1 MNENVEVL
9 EDTNK
14 EESNNVNNNTNN
26 TTKKRM
32 PFLVFALL
40 MGVVFVVTFYLIH
53 FTFSNFLFDNIY
65 NYPFGS
71 GVVGEAILA
80 VLVFLVMLLWKNSY
94 VFTQKKDKFSKGLV
108 YGTFYLTFGTIILL
122 LNLLGGDINGRSI
135 INLAI
140 YCLLIGVYEEF
151 LCRGWLLNE
160 FLERYGKDNRSI
172 FLCICV
178 SGIIFGLLHSIN
190 VLSGYMS
197 SVDVIVQVIS
207 AAASGIGFG
216 TIYYKTK
223 NIWSVIFLHAFWD
236 FSIMLGET
244 STVTS
249 VAMTVKGSAIINLI
263 FGILLAIVELGIV
276 RPFRKDLI
284 NSDPKKGSVIGNGI
298 VLGFIYLAVMMSF
311 GISESSRIGDV
322 YKFDKIDF
330 NSTKITTD
338 TLETYRI
345 KSLGDDLNSA
355 DNYRYSLSF
364 DEEKNKL
371 VFKEDVSDES
381 ATLYDGS
388 VYDYILVN
396 HGDKYI
402 LGYVFTDDASNHIFK
417 YLIIDESELIDPKDL
432 LVSINDK
439 MKTYAISD
447 VGELVTI
454 EDGDNGDFYV
464 AVKTED
470 YGYFVLT
477 DENKMSVYTGL
488 NN

>member
-1 MNENVEVL
+1 MSDNIEVL
-9 EDTNK
+9 EDTNQK
-14 EESNNVNNNTNN
+14 ENNNANN
-26 TTKKRM
+26 KTKRHM
-32 PFLVFALL
+32 PFLIFAVL
-40 MGVVFVVTFYLIH
+40 MGVIFIFTFILIH
-53 FTFSNFLFDNIY
+53 FTFSNFLFQNIY

-80 VLVFLVMLLWKNSY
+80 ILVFLVMLLWKNSY
-94 VFTQKKDKFSKGLV
+94 VFTQKKEKFSKGLV

-122 LNLLGGDINGRSI
+122 LNLLGGDLNVRSI

-140 YCLLIGVYEEF
+140 YCLLIGIYEEF

-160 FLERYGKDNRSI
+160 FLERYGKGNKSI

-190 VLSGYMS
+190 VLSGDMS

-223 NIWSVIFLHAFWD
+223 NIWSVVFLHAFWD

-249 VAMTVKGSAIINLI
+249 VAMSVKGSAIINFI
-263 FGILLAIVELGIV
+263 FGILLAVVELGII
-276 RPFRKDLI
+276 RPFKKDLV
-284 NSDPKKGSVIGNGI
+284 NSDPKKGKVIGNGI
-298 VLGFIYLAVMMSF
+298 VLAIIYLVVMMSF
-311 GISESSRIGDV
+311 GVVDSSKVGEI

-330 NSTKITTD
+330 KSTKITTD
-338 TLETYRI
+338 NLDTYRI
-345 KSLGDDLNSA
+345 KSIGDDLNGIT
-355 DNYRYSLSF
+355 NYNYSLSY
-364 DEEKNKL
+364 DKDSNSL
-371 VFKEDVSDES
+371 VFTDEVSD
-381 ATLYDGS
+381 DS
-388 VYDYILVN
+388 VELCDDSLYDYILVN
-396 HGDKYI
+396 DGNRYI
-402 LGYVFTDDASNHIFK
+402 LGYVYTDDASNHIFK
-417 YLIIDESELIDPKDL
+417 YKFISDSDLVNSKSLLSSVKD
-432 LVSINDK
+432 N
-439 MKTYAISD
+439 MKTYAVSD

>member
-1 MNENVEVL
+1 MSDNIEVL
-9 EDTNK
+9 EDTNQK
-14 EESNNVNNNTNN
+14 ESNNANN
-26 TTKKRM
+26 KPKRHM
-32 PFLVFALL
+32 PFLIFAVL
-40 MGVVFVVTFYLIH
+40 MGVIFIFTFILIH
-53 FTFSNFLFDNIY
+53 FTFSNFLFQNIY

-80 VLVFLVMLLWKNSY
+80 ILVFLVMLLWKNSY
-94 VFTQKKDKFSKGLV
+94 VFTQKKEKFSKGLV

-122 LNLLGGDINGRSI
+122 LNLLGGDLNVRSI

-140 YCLLIGVYEEF
+140 YCLLIGIYEEF

-160 FLERYGKDNRSI
+160 FLERYGKGNKSI

-190 VLSGYMS
+190 VLSGDMS

-223 NIWSVIFLHAFWD
+223 NIWSVVFLHAFWD

-249 VAMTVKGSAIINLI
+249 VAMSVKGSAIINLI
-263 FGILLAIVELGIV
+263 FGILLAVIELGII
-276 RPFRKDLI
+276 RPFKKDLV
-284 NSDPKKGSVIGNGI
+284 NSDPKKGKVIGNGI
-298 VLGFIYLAVMMSF
+298 VLAIIYLVVMMSF
-311 GISESSRIGDV
+311 GVVDSSKVGEI

-330 NSTKITTD
+330 KSTKVTTD
-338 TLETYRI
+338 NLDTYRI
-345 KSLGDDLNSA
+345 KSIGDDLNGIT
-355 DNYRYSLSF
+355 NYNYSLSY
-364 DEEKNKL
+364 DKDSNSL
-371 VFKEDVSDES
+371 VFTDEVSD
-381 ATLYDGS
+381 DS
-388 VYDYILVN
+388 VELCDDSLYDYILVN
-396 HGDKYI
+396 DGNRYI
-402 LGYVFTDDASNHIFK
+402 LGYVYTDDASNHIFK
-417 YLIIDESELIDPKDL
+417 YKFISDSDLVNSKSLLSSVKD
-432 LVSINDK
+432 N
-439 MKTYAISD
+439 MKTYAVSD

>member
-1 MNENVEVL
+1 MSDNIEVL
-9 EDTNK
+9 EDTNQK
-14 EESNNVNNNTNN
+14 ESNNANN
-26 TTKKRM
+26 KPKRHM
-32 PFLVFALL
+32 QFLIFAVL
-40 MGVVFVVTFYLIH
+40 MGVIFIFTFILIH
-53 FTFSNFLFDNIY
+53 FTFSNFLFQNIY

-80 VLVFLVMLLWKNSY
+80 ILVFLVMLLWKNSY
-94 VFTQKKDKFSKGLV
+94 VFTQKKEKFSKGLV

-122 LNLLGGDINGRSI
+122 LNLLGGDLNVRSI

-140 YCLLIGVYEEF
+140 YCLLIGIYEEF

-160 FLERYGKDNRSI
+160 FLERYGKGNKSI

-190 VLSGYMS
+190 VLSGDMS

-223 NIWSVIFLHAFWD
+223 NIWSVVFLHAFWD

-249 VAMTVKGSAIINLI
+249 VAMSVKGSAIINLI
-263 FGILLAIVELGIV
+263 FGILLAVVELGII
-276 RPFRKDLI
+276 RPFKKDLV
-284 NSDPKKGSVIGNGI
+284 NSDPKKGKVIGNGI
-298 VLGFIYLAVMMSF
+298 VLAIIYLVVMMSF
-311 GISESSRIGDV
+311 GVVDSSKVGEI

-330 NSTKITTD
+330 KSTKITTD
-338 TLETYRI
+338 NLNTYRI
-345 KSLGDDLNSA
+345 KSIGDDLNGIT
-355 DNYRYSLSF
+355 NYNYSLSY
-364 DEEKNKL
+364 DKDSNSL
-371 VFKEDVSDES
+371 VFTDEVSD
-381 ATLYDGS
+381 DS
-388 VYDYILVN
+388 VELCDDSLYDYILVN
-396 HGDKYI
+396 DGNRYI
-402 LGYVFTDDASNHIFK
+402 LGYVYTDDASNHIFK
-417 YLIIDESELIDPKDL
+417 YKFISDSDLVNSKSLLSSVKD
-432 LVSINDK
+432 N
-439 MKTYAISD
+439 MKTYAVSD

>member
-1 MNENVEVL
+1 MSDNIEVL
-9 EDTNK
+9 EDTNQK
-14 EESNNVNNNTNN
+14 ESNNANN
-26 TTKKRM
+26 KPKRHM
-32 PFLVFALL
+32 PFLIFAVL
-40 MGVVFVVTFYLIH
+40 MGVIFIFTFILIH
-53 FTFSNFLFDNIY
+53 FTFSNFLFQNIY

-80 VLVFLVMLLWKNSY
+80 ILVFLVMLLWKNSY
-94 VFTQKKDKFSKGLV
+94 VFTQKKEKFSKGLV

-122 LNLLGGDINGRSI
+122 LNLLGGDLNVRSI

-140 YCLLIGVYEEF
+140 YCLLIGIYEEF

-160 FLERYGKDNRSI
+160 FLERYGKGNKSI

-190 VLSGYMS
+190 VLSGDMS

-223 NIWSVIFLHAFWD
+223 NIWSVVFLHAFWD

-249 VAMTVKGSAIINLI
+249 VAMSVKGSAIINLI
-263 FGILLAIVELGIV
+263 FGILLTVVELGII
-276 RPFRKDLI
+276 RPFKKDLV
-284 NSDPKKGSVIGNGI
+284 NSDPKKGKVIGNGI
-298 VLGFIYLAVMMSF
+298 VLAIIYLVVMMSF
-311 GISESSRIGDV
+311 GVVDSSKVGEI

-330 NSTKITTD
+330 KSTKVTTD
-338 TLETYRI
+338 NLDTYRI
-345 KSLGDDLNSA
+345 KSIGDDLNGIT
-355 DNYRYSLSF
+355 NYNYSLSY
-364 DEEKNKL
+364 DKDSNSL
-371 VFKEDVSDES
+371 VFTDEVSD
-381 ATLYDGS
+381 DS
-388 VYDYILVN
+388 VELCDDSLYDYILVN
-396 HGDKYI
+396 DGNRYI
-402 LGYVFTDDASNHIFK
+402 LGYVYTDDASNHIFK
-417 YLIIDESELIDPKDL
+417 YKFISDSDLVNSKSLLSSVKD
-432 LVSINDK
+432 N
-439 MKTYAISD
+439 MKTYAVSD

>member
-1 MNENVEVL
+1 MSENIEVL
-9 EDTNK
+9 EDTNQK
-14 EESNNVNNNTNN
+14 ESNNANN
-26 TTKKRM
+26 KPKRHM
-32 PFLVFALL
+32 PFLIFAVL
-40 MGVVFVVTFYLIH
+40 MGVIFIFTFILIH
-53 FTFSNFLFDNIY
+53 FTFSNFLFNNIY

-80 VLVFLVMLLWKNSY
+80 ILVFLVMLLWKNSY
-94 VFTQKKDKFSKGLV
+94 VFTQKKEKFSKGLV
-108 YGTFYLTFGTIILL
+108 YGTFYLAFGTIILL
-122 LNLLGGDINGRSI
+122 LNLLGGDLNVRSI

-140 YCLLIGVYEEF
+140 YCLLIGIYEEF

-160 FLERYGKDNRSI
+160 FLERYGKGNKNI

-190 VLSGYMS
+190 VLSGDMS

-223 NIWSVIFLHAFWD
+223 NIWSVVFLHAFWD

-249 VAMTVKGSAIINLI
+249 VAMSVKGSAIINLI
-263 FGILLAIVELGIV
+263 FGILLAVVELGII
-276 RPFRKDLI
+276 RPFKKDLV
-284 NSDPKKGSVIGNGI
+284 NSDPKKGKVIGNGI
-298 VLGFIYLAVMMSF
+298 VLAIIYLVVMMSF
-311 GISESSRIGDV
+311 GVVDSSKVGEI

-330 NSTKITTD
+330 KSTKITTD
-338 TLETYRI
+338 NLDTYRI
-345 KSLGDDLNSA
+345 KSIGDDLNGIT
-355 DNYRYSLSF
+355 NYNYSLSY
-364 DEEKNKL
+364 DKDSNSL
-371 VFKEDVSDES
+371 VFTDEVSD
-381 ATLYDGS
+381 DS
-388 VYDYILVN
+388 VELCDDSLYDYILVN
-396 HGDKYI
+396 DGNKYI
-402 LGYVFTDDASNHIFK
+402 LGYVYTDDASNHIFK
-417 YLIIDESELIDPKDL
+417 YKFISDSDLVNSKSLLSNVKD
-432 LVSINDK
+432 N
-439 MKTYAISD
+439 MKTYAVSD

>member
-1 MNENVEVL
+1 MSDSIEVL
-9 EDTNK
+9 EDTNQK
-14 EESNNVNNNTNN
+14 ENNNANN
-26 TTKKRM
+26 KTKRHM
-32 PFLVFALL
+32 PFLIFAVL
-40 MGVVFVVTFYLIH
+40 MGVIFIFTFILIH
-53 FTFSNFLFDNIY
+53 FTFSNFLFQNIY

-80 VLVFLVMLLWKNSY
+80 ILVFLVMLLWKNSY
-94 VFTQKKDKFSKGLV
+94 VFTQKKEKFSKGLV

-122 LNLLGGDINGRSI
+122 LNLLGGDLNVRSI

-140 YCLLIGVYEEF
+140 YCLLIGIYEEF

-160 FLERYGKDNRSI
+160 FLERYGKGNKSI
-172 FLCICV
+172 LLCICV

-190 VLSGYMS
+190 VLSGDMS

-223 NIWSVIFLHAFWD
+223 NIWSVVFLHAFWD

-249 VAMTVKGSAIINLI
+249 VAMSVKGSAIINLI
-263 FGILLAIVELGIV
+263 FGILLTVVELGII
-276 RPFRKDLI
+276 RPFKKDLV
-284 NSDPKKGSVIGNGI
+284 NSDPKKGKVIGNGI
-298 VLGFIYLAVMMSF
+298 VLAIIYLVVMMSF
-311 GISESSRIGDV
+311 GVVDSSKVGEI

-330 NSTKITTD
+330 KSTKVTTD
-338 TLETYRI
+338 NLDTYRI
-345 KSLGDDLNSA
+345 KSIGDDLNGIT
-355 DNYRYSLSF
+355 NYNYSLSY
-364 DEEKNKL
+364 DKDSNSL
-371 VFKEDVSDES
+371 VFTDEVSD
-381 ATLYDGS
+381 DS
-388 VYDYILVN
+388 VALCDDSLYDYILVN
-396 HGDKYI
+396 DGNKYI
-402 LGYVFTDDASNHIFK
+402 LGYVYTDDASNHIFK
-417 YLIIDESELIDPKDL
+417 YKFISDSDLVNSKSLLSSVKD
-432 LVSINDK
+432 N
-439 MKTYAISD
+439 MKTYAVSD

-477 DENKMSVYTGL
+477 DENKMCVYTGL

>member
-1 MNENVEVL
+1 MSDNIEVL
-9 EDTNK
+9 EDTNQK
-14 EESNNVNNNTNN
+14 ESNNANN
-26 TTKKRM
+26 KPKRHM
-32 PFLVFALL
+32 PFLIFAVL
-40 MGVVFVVTFYLIH
+40 MGVIFIFTFILIH
-53 FTFSNFLFDNIY
+53 FTFSNFLFHNFY

-94 VFTQKKDKFSKGLV
+94 VFTQKKEKFSKGLV

-122 LNLLGGDINGRSI
+122 LNLLGGDLNVRSI

-140 YCLLIGVYEEF
+140 YCLLIGIYEEF

-160 FLERYGKDNRSI
+160 FLERYGKGNKSI

-190 VLSGYMS
+190 VLNGDMS

-223 NIWSVIFLHAFWD
+223 NIWSVVFLHAFWD

-249 VAMTVKGSAIINLI
+249 VAMSVKGSAIINLI
-263 FGILLAIVELGIV
+263 FGILLAVVELGII
-276 RPFRKDLI
+276 RPFKKDLV
-284 NSDPKKGSVIGNGI
+284 NSDPKKGKVIGNGI
-298 VLGFIYLAVMMSF
+298 VLAIIYLVVMMSF
-311 GISESSRIGDV
+311 GVVDSSKVGEI

-330 NSTKITTD
+330 KSTKVTTD
-338 TLETYRI
+338 NLDTYRI
-345 KSLGDDLNSA
+345 KSIGDDLNGIT
-355 DNYRYSLSF
+355 NYNYSLSY
-364 DEEKNKL
+364 DKDSNSL
-371 VFKEDVSDES
+371 VFTDEVSD
-381 ATLYDGS
+381 DS
-388 VYDYILVN
+388 VELCDDSLYDYILVN
-396 HGDKYI
+396 DGNRYI
-402 LGYVFTDDASNHIFK
+402 LGYVYTDDASNHIFK
-417 YLIIDESELIDPKDL
+417 YKFISDSDLVNSKSLLSSVKD
-432 LVSINDK
+432 N
-439 MKTYAISD
+439 MKTYAVSD

>member
-53 FTFSNFLFDNIY
+53 FTFSSFLFQNIY
-65 NYPFGS
+65 NYPFGF

-160 FLERYGKDNRSI
+160 FLERYGKDNKSI

-381 ATLYDGS
+381 ATLYDRS

>member
-1 MNENVEVL
+1 MSDNIEVL
-9 EDTNK
+9 EDTNQK
-14 EESNNVNNNTNN
+14 ESNNANN
-26 TTKKRM
+26 KPKRHM
-32 PFLVFALL
+32 PFLIFAVL
-40 MGVVFVVTFYLIH
+40 MGVIFIFTFILIH
-53 FTFSNFLFDNIY
+53 FTFSNFLFQNIY

-80 VLVFLVMLLWKNSY
+80 ILVFLVMLLWKNSY
-94 VFTQKKDKFSKGLV
+94 VFTQKKEKFSKGLV

-122 LNLLGGDINGRSI
+122 LNLLGGDLNVRSI

-140 YCLLIGVYEEF
+140 YCLLIGIYEEF

-160 FLERYGKDNRSI
+160 FLERYGKGNKSI

-190 VLSGYMS
+190 VLSGDMS

-223 NIWSVIFLHAFWD
+223 NIWSVVFLHAFWD

-249 VAMTVKGSAIINLI
+249 VAMSVKGSAIINLI
-263 FGILLAIVELGIV
+263 FGILLAVVELGII
-276 RPFRKDLI
+276 RPFKKDLV
-284 NSDPKKGSVIGNGI
+284 NSDPKKGKVIGNGI
-298 VLGFIYLAVMMSF
+298 VLAIIYLVVMMSF
-311 GISESSRIGDV
+311 GVVDSSKVGEI

-330 NSTKITTD
+330 KSTKITTD
-338 TLETYRI
+338 NLDTYRI
-345 KSLGDDLNSA
+345 KSIGDDLNGIT
-355 DNYRYSLSF
+355 NYNYSLSY
-364 DEEKNKL
+364 DKDSNSL
-371 VFKEDVSDES
+371 VFTDEVSD
-381 ATLYDGS
+381 DS
-388 VYDYILVN
+388 VELCDDSLYDYILVN
-396 HGDKYI
+396 DGNRYI
-402 LGYVFTDDASNHIFK
+402 LGYVYTDDASNHIFK
-417 YLIIDESELIDPKDL
+417 YKFISDSDLVNSKSLLSSVKD
-432 LVSINDK
+432 N
-439 MKTYAISD
+439 MKTYAVSD

-454 EDGDNGDFYV
+454 EDGDNGDLYV
-464 AVKTED
+464 AVKTDD